1 MKDRKAHLVVF
12 AEQEKPSS
20 WTSPRTVTAM
30 CGEELADRKPIYD
43 FFSPDDLGKNPRT
56 IMTCS
61 KCLVALTIQKVERR
75 QQENPPR
82 LWYYQVL
89 PSDRADMLNHS
100 NSIEED

>member
-12 AEQEKPSS
+12 AEQDKPSS

-30 CGEELADRKPIYD
+30 CGETLEARKPIYD

-61 KCLVALTIQKVERR
+61 KCLVALTIKKVERR
-75 QQENPPR
+75 QQVNPPR
-82 LWYYQVL
+82 LWFYQVL
-89 PSDRADMLNHS
+89 KSELCDRLNHS